1 MIELIWVLREMSKL
15 RVLKTKFVKQL
26 FTKRV
31 ALVSEFLTKCLK
43 NIKKTLDITQKKLIK
58 QLTNLKYYNVSS
70 LI

>member
-15 RVLKTKFVKQL
+15 RILKTKFVKQL